1 MNRCQQLMSHAW
13 MVRTFIK
20 HSPECEDF
28 PELMGIVRSVFDL
41 SRALE
46 TQVENPEKYLLML
59 RRKLSKLKASVR
71 QFREDAT
78 RISDHTN
85 FKMAVQS
92 IEVVTSDLEAI
103 LKACPVGPQAPP
115 PVKLPVRLPGRL
127 PGALGETS
135 IRPETGPV
143 RSETGNVPD
152 RVEAETA
159 SLTPQ
164 PRQGRQIIDVD
175 WLFEPDVSTGSR
187 DATGRFRIRDW
198 KVVEGCRVIVEDGL
212 VVEVTTQPKGAPKNG
227 RAMLPRLV
235 NAHTHLEF
243 SSLEEPFP
251 AQGEFAGWIRRVVAS
266 RQQQGVLPAESIR
279 RGIEESRQAGVGV
292 IGEIATDGWLEILG
306 ETNRASRND
315 FGNSATSPQR
325 VTNARDLQFV
335 LFAEVLGFSRERQE
349 QTLDRARKLAAGLKP
364 GDEKTFRFALSPHAP
379 YTVPL
384 DLLERIVDLSR
395 SMGNVPVAMH
405 LAESLEEIELL
416 EHGSG
421 PLATM
426 LQDFGLWPSG
436 LFGGRSIDDYLDRLQ
451 SAACGLIIHGNY
463 LTSAQMDRLQN
474 QPQLSV
480 VWCPRTHAAFGH
492 APYPLQELMS
502 RGINVA
508 LGTDSRASNPDLSL
522 WKEMQFIGRV
532 FPQMSNLQL
541 LKLATVNGFTALG
554 YDLET
559 SLECL
564 NPAPVGSR
572 PAWTLIHGEQ
582 SSPLSQQALHK
593 TQIIS
598 EGR

>member
-46 TQVENPEKYLLML
+46 TQIENPEKYLLML
-59 RRKLSKLKASVR
+59 RRKLSKFKASVR

-115 PVKLPVRLPGRL
+115 PVSLPVRLPVGT
-127 PGALGETS
+127 GETP
-135 IRPETGPV
+135 IRPVAGPVRPETG
-143 RSETGNVPD
+143 NQPD
-152 RVEAETA
+152 RVEVKPA
-159 SLTPQ
+159 SLAPQ
-164 PRQGRQIIDVD
+164 PQQERQVIDVD
-175 WLFEPDVSTGSR
+175 WLFEPDVSTGSK
-187 DATGRFRIRDW
+187 AAASRFRIRDW
-198 KVVEGCRVIVEDGL
+198 KVVEGCRVIVEDGV

-243 SSLEEPFP
+243 STLEEPFP
-251 AQGEFAGWIRRVVAS
+251 AQGEFAGWIRQVVAS
-266 RQQQGVLPAESIR
+266 RQQQSVLPAVSIR

-306 ETNRASRND
+306 ETNSASWNA
-315 FGNSATSPQR
+315 FGSAANSPQM

-335 LFAEVLGFSRERQE
+335 LFAEVLGFSQERQE
-349 QTLDRARKLAAGLKP
+349 QTLDRARKLAAGLRP
-364 GDEKTFRFALSPHAP
+364 ADEKTVRFALSPHAP

-384 DLLERIVDLSR
+384 DLLERVVDLSR

-436 LFGGRSIDDYLDRLQ
+436 VFGGRSIDDYLDRLQ
-451 SAACGLIIHGNY
+451 SVACGLIIHGNY

-492 APYPLQELMS
+492 QPYPLQELMS

-522 WKEMQFIGRV
+522 WKEIQFIGRI
-532 FPQMSNLQL
+532 FPEMSSLQL
-541 LKLATVNGFTALG
+541 LELATVNGFMALG

-559 SLECL
+559 SSECL
-564 NPAPVGSR
+564 IPAPMGSL
-572 PAWTLIHGEQ
+572 PAWTLIQGEQ
-582 SSPLSQQALHK
+582 SSPLSPQVLHK
-593 TQIIS
+593 AQIIS
-598 EGR
+598 SG

>member
-1 MNRCQQLMSHAW
+1 MTPHEAMNRCQQLMSHAW

-46 TQVENPEKYLLML
+46 TQIENPEKYLLML
-59 RRKLSKLKASVR
+59 RRKLSKFKASVR

-115 PVKLPVRLPGRL
+115 PVRLPGRV
-127 PGALGETS
+127 GES
-135 IRPETGPV
+135 PIRPVAGPIRPETGK
-143 RSETGNVPD
+143 VPD
-152 RVEAETA
+152 RVDAEPA
-159 SLTPQ
+159 SLAPQ
-164 PRQGRQIIDVD
+164 PRQERQVIDVD
-175 WLFEPDVSTGSR
+175 WLFEPDVSTGRR

-212 VVEVTTQPKGAPKNG
+212 VVDVTTQPKGAPKNG

-251 AQGEFAGWIRRVVAS
+251 AQREFAGWIRQVVAS
-266 RQQQGVLPAESIR
+266 RQQQSVLPAESIR

-292 IGEIATDGWLEILG
+292 IGEIATNGWLEVLG
-306 ETNRASRND
+306 ETRSASWNAS
-315 FGNSATSPQR
+315 GNAATSPQR
-325 VTNARDLQFV
+325 VTNARELQFV

-349 QTLDRARKLAAGLKP
+349 QTLDRARRLAAGLRAA
-364 GDEKTFRFALSPHAP
+364 DEKAVRFALSPHAP

-384 DLLERIVDLSR
+384 DLLERVVDLSR
-395 SMGNVPVAMH
+395 SMGDVPVAMH

-416 EHGSG
+416 ERGTG

-426 LQDFGLWPSG
+426 LQDFGLWQEG
-436 LFGGRSIDDYLDRLQ
+436 LFGGQSIDDYLDRMQ

-463 LTSAQMDRLQN
+463 LTSAQMDRIQN

-522 WKEMQFIGRV
+522 WKEIQFIGSR
-532 FPQMSNLQL
+532 FPEMSSLQL
-541 LKLATVNGFTALG
+541 LELATENGFTALG

-559 SLECL
+559 SSGGLV
-564 NPAPVGSR
+564 PASKGQR
-572 PAWTLIHGEQ
+572 PAWTCIQ
-582 SSPLSQQALHK
+582 ADQPSQLHPHVLHK

-598 EGR
+598 WQG